1 MRVGRY
7 RTVEVQ
13 ILNKDMIALNC
24 TIRFTLFV
32 TLYFTCLVSCLRSQ
46 QRVPLN
52 SQILEE
58 TDQHRVET
66 FGFPLPVQISEAL
79 TSIDGILLF
88 MYLLDVLNI
97 RKYVSLNLHMCH
109 VLRTN
114 SIRGSFA

>member
-1 MRVGRY
+1 MMW
-7 RTVEVQ
+7 TVEVQ
-13 ILNKDMIALNC
+13 ILNEDMIAMNC
-24 TIRFTLFV
+24 TVRFTLFV

-79 TSIDGILLF
+79 TSRDGIF
-88 MYLLDVLNI
+88 AF
-97 RKYVSLNLHMCH
+97 H
-109 VLRTN
+109 V
-114 SIRGSFA
+114 FA